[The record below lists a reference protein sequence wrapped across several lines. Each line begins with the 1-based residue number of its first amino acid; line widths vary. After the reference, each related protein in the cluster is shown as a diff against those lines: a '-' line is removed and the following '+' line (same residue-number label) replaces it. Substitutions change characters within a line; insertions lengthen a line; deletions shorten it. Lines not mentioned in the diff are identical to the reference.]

1 MSRRSHLHHHLH
13 FFAAATNL
21 CSIFHSIDA
30 FHHPIPKK
38 LQCKFTE
45 LPPWISALPHAPNG
59 CQENPEKPPSS
70 SQRVIARHFR
80 AIPRNAT
87 PICIIPEISPSSTRK
102 SQISTLSS
110 TPNQIIS
117 PTSYIHTSTS
127 IRTRSIP
134 QQWQASSPASKTS
147 SHLCLKSSR
156 VSSPPSS
163 TSSKPRSTPSSPP
176 SPPSSTY
183 SKTSSPRYSIS

>member
-30 FHHPIPKK
+30 FYHPIPRK

-45 LPPWISALPHAPNG
+45 LPPWISALPHAANG
-59 CQENPEKPPSS
+59 CQENPEKPPAS
-70 SQRVIARHFR
+70 SQRVIARHFCR
-80 AIPRNAT
+80 NRQRGEIPRNAT
-87 PICIIPEISPSSTRK
+87 PVSLIPETFPPQQIK
-102 SQISTLSS
+102 SFH
-110 TPNQIIS
+110 
-117 PTSYIHTSTS
+117 PTSYIHTNTS

-183 SKTSSPRYSIS
+183 SKTSSPRSSIS